1 MTQKMPVGPAEGHS
15 TGRPGRNLVLL
26 LVLIVFPLLVITAF
40 LSSLAALSHLGNLQQ
55 PSPPTLGRGN
65 SSPSELTIPVNFT
78 ARSAPTQVNLPS
90 IPSSLVTESLA
101 ILAVLLTAYI
111 VVRAFRNR
119 AQELAFATQVDVLT
133 EKRREEVS
141 EILDA
146 TAAKLTLGSDYR
158 QVVLRCY
165 KLIAEVLEEDSK
177 IDGRTLTAREFR
189 RSVSEKLK
197 LDSPYLPKA
206 TELFEVARYSTEEI
220 GRSQALEAA
229 ECLSNLSRSLKEA
242 PSVTASS
249 SQPQRSGR
257 ETSRAQ
263 QY

>member
-1 MTQKMPVGPAEGHS
+1 MTQNTTASSVEWHS
-15 TGRPGRNLVLL
+15 PNRLSMNLVLL
-26 LVLIVFPLLVITAF
+26 LALIVFPLLVIVAF
-40 LSSLAALSHLGNLQQ
+40 LSSLVALTHLGNLLQL
-55 PSPPTLGRGN
+55 SPPPLG
-65 SSPSELTIPVNFT
+65 SSNPESSTTSINGT
-78 ARSAPTQVNLPS
+78 APPPPTSVPLHT
-90 IPSSLVTESLA
+90 IPSSLIIDPLA
-101 ILAVLLTAYI
+101 ILAVLLTVYI

-119 AQELAFATQVDVLT
+119 ARELAFAGQVDVLT
-133 EKRREEVS
+133 EKKRKEVS
-141 EILDA
+141 EILDV
-146 TAAKLTLGSDYR
+146 AASNLILGSDYR

-177 IDGRTLTAREFR
+177 IDARALTAREFR
-189 RSVSEKLK
+189 RSVAEKLK

-220 GRSQALEAA
+220 GKSQALEAA

-242 PSVTASS
+242 SS
-249 SQPQRSGR
+249 GGTSPQPQQPSR